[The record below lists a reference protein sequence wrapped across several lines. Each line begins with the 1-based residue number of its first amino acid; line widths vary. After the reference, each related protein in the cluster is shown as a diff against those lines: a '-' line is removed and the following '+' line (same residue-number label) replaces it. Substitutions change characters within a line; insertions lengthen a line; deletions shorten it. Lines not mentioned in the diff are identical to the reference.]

1 MSHFQLIA
9 AFSISAS
16 IFSGVLTQFRYMCWT
31 KKGHTIAGQKKHF
44 FLFNMITSS
53 ALTIFISS
61 NLILLVEFSPLLD
74 HPYIGLSLISVIG
87 ILSGHT
93 FLSYKSPARIYLEF
107 MGKAVL
113 LLATLMT
120 SLVTLGVVLSIIFE
134 SIKFFNVVPL
144 TEFIFGTQWSP
155 QASTDDVRGHF
166 GTLPLFMG
174 SILITCIALL
184 VAGPIG
190 LYSAVFTAFYAP
202 PRIRHLLKPILE
214 MLAGIPTVVYGFF
227 AIVFVAPFVRK
238 LGLILGID
246 IATESAIV
254 AGLVMGVMI
263 IPFIS
268 SLTDDVLYAQ
278 PQALRDGSLGLG
290 ATYEETIRL
299 VLLPSAFPGIAS
311 AFLLAISR
319 AIGETMLVVMAAGM
333 SANLTLNP
341 LQPVTTVTVQI
352 VCLLTG
358 DQEFKSPK
366 TLAAFALGLT
376 LFAFTFLLNLIA
388 FRIVQNRR
396 AKYESH

>member
-1 MSHFQLIA
+1 
-9 AFSISAS
+9 
-16 IFSGVLTQFRYMCWT
+16 
-31 KKGHTIAGQKKHF
+31 
-44 FLFNMITSS
+44 
-53 ALTIFISS
+53 
-61 NLILLVEFSPLLD
+61 LVEFSPLLD